1 MVLGNPHTLK
11 YLKELGFKT
20 FDKWWDESYDNMLV
34 LRDRANVIVNNIL
47 KFKEYGDK
55 ELLEFREEMKDI
67 LIHNQKLFRKMI
79 IDKYQIGKNNFNP
92 QHPILKILGDIN
104 NGVI

>member
-1 MVLGNPHTLK
+1 
-11 YLKELGFKT
+11 
-20 FDKWWDESYDNMLV
+20 
-34 LRDRANVIVNNIL
+34 
-47 KFKEYGDK
+47 
-55 ELLEFREEMKDI
+55 MKDI